1 MACRDFKDL
10 LMAYLDGELE
20 GEKKREFEKHLSA
33 CPECSSEL
41 EDFKRLK
48 QITDEVTLAEPEDKI
63 WQQYWGNVYNR
74 VERTVGWILFSV
86 SAILLLIYVSFKLI
100 EQIIE
105 DPTIGTLLKA
115 GLLVLI
121 AGLAVLFVSIVRERL
136 YFWKTDRYK
145 DVRR

>member
-1 MACRDFKDL
+1 MACREFKDL

-20 GEKKREFEKHLSA
+20 DEKRSELEKHLSG
-33 CPECSSEL
+33 CSQCRGEI
-41 EDFKRLK
+41 EDFKKLK
-48 QITDEVTLAEPEDKI
+48 QITDEVRLAEPEDKI
-63 WQQYWGNVYNR
+63 WQRYWGNIYNR
-74 VERTVGWILFSV
+74 TERTLGWILFSV
-86 SAILLLIYVSFKLI
+86 SAILLLIYLGFKLI

-121 AGLAVLFVSIVRERL
+121 VGLAIMLVSVIRERI
-136 YFWKTDRYK
+136 YFWKKDRYK

>member
-20 GEKKREFEKHLSA
+20 DEKKQEFEKHLSG
-33 CPECSSEL
+33 CSECSSEL
-41 EDFKRLK
+41 EDFKKLK

-86 SAILLLIYVSFKLI
+86 SAILLLIYAGFKLI

>member
-1 MACRDFKDL
+1 MVCRDFKDL

-20 GEKKREFEKHLSA
+20 DEKKREFEKHLSS
-33 CPECSSEL
+33 CSECSSEL
-41 EDFKRLK
+41 EDFKKLK

-63 WQQYWGNVYNR
+63 WQQYWSNVYNR
-74 VERTVGWILFSV
+74 AERTVGWILFSV
-86 SAILLLIYVSFKLI
+86 SAILLLIYAGFKLI
-100 EQIIE
+100 EQIID